1 MATFVV
7 IPGAGDVASNW
18 DLVAAELR
26 ERGHEVV
33 AVDLPVDDESAGL
46 AEYADTVVA
55 AIGDRGDLV
64 LVAHSLGAFTAPLV
78 CARVPVEL
86 IVLVAGMVPVP
97 GERAADWWSNTG
109 YAEAPTREYDGEM
122 ELFMQ
127 DVPPDLAAAALAKER
142 DQAARP
148 TMDRWPL
155 QRWPDVP
162 TRYLLCRDDRLLPAE
177 WIRGVVRER
186 LGVEADEI
194 DGGHCVYLS
203 RPANLAERL
212 VSFAAGG

>member
-1 MATFVV
+1 VATFVV
-7 IPGAGDVASNW
+7 IPGAGDVGSSWN
-18 DLVAAELR
+18 LVAAELR
-26 ERGHEVV
+26 DRGHEVV